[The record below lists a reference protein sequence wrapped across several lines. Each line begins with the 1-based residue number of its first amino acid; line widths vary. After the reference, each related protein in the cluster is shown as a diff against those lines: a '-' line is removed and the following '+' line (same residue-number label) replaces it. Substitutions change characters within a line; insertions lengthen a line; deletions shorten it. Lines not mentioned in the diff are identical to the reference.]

1 MLQLASSRGPLQS
14 LFCSRP
20 NTTLSALTTLETPTA
35 NIRDAPDQGST
46 ASCTVTAWGAKKE
59 QGLAAN
65 GCWKVLYRGLCGEA
79 QMISLP
85 PPPSASGLALT
96 LCLLY
101 QRLEKVPSKNVP
113 QEAHSDSGRM
123 PMSPWSCHAQPHQQG
138 QASGGRGTC
147 FLVQTGLCR

>member
-46 ASCTVTAWGAKKE
+46 ASCTATAWGAKKE
-59 QGLAAN
+59 QVLAAN

-85 PPPSASGLALT
+85 P
-96 LCLLY
+96 LL
-101 QRLEKVPSKNVP
+101 VP
-113 QEAHSDSGRM
+113 QG
-123 PMSPWSCHAQPHQQG
+123 
-138 QASGGRGTC
+138 
-147 FLVQTGLCR
+147 